1 MDSDSGTDDEDTL
14 DSDDEYDAPKKTKR
28 VEKIRW
34 NEIPLEPTALASF
47 ADRVEQERRVQYRQH
62 AEKVKGWID
71 TVDNLELPSNPLDRL
86 LNELGGPEEVAELT
100 GRKTRQVQVY
110 DAMKDKMKVVFERRK
125 GDGPMDQ
132 VNIEEKNNFQSG
144 VKKVS
149 GHGGC
154 LFFHILTRTLKLL
167 CGRVPDCHPFRG
179 SFHGHLSSSRQTCQ
193 EPAQVIHLAPAP
205 VFFLPVV
212 AH

>member
-14 DSDDEYDAPKKTKR
+14 DSDDDYDAPNKTKR
-28 VEKIRW
+28 AEKIRW

-47 ADRVEQERRVQYRQH
+47 ADRVEQERRIQYRQH
-62 AEKVKGWID
+62 AEKVKGWLD

-132 VNIEEKNNFQSG
+132 VNIEEKNHFQSG

-149 GHGGC
+149 G
-154 LFFHILTRTLKLL
+154 R
-167 CGRVPDCHPFRG
+167 
-179 SFHGHLSSSRQTCQ
+179 
-193 EPAQVIHLAPAP
+193 
-205 VFFLPVV
+205 
-212 AH
+212 